1 MHGRIKCSPLI
12 MNAKTWI
19 AYNMELQG
27 FRLEL
32 LRKIREKDKSIIPD
46 TDIRRLQ
53 KQNISFVPPL
63 SV

>member
-1 MHGRIKCSPLI
+1 